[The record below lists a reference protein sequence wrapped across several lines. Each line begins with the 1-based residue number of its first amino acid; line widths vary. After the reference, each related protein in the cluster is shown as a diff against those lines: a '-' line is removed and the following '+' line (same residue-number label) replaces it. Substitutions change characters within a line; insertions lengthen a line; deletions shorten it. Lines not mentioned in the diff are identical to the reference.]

1 MGRLS
6 FYTWPV
12 FPTQFDEESS
22 SQCVFVTDV
31 LQNNVTFGAGEIAQR
46 SRALY
51 ALLKDLGLIP
61 STYIT
66 INYSSRSGGS
76 DTLFWH
82 PRLSGTLVAYRQNIY
97 AHENVFKIF

>member
-1 MGRLS
+1 M
-6 FYTWPV
+6 
-12 FPTQFDEESS
+12 
-22 SQCVFVTDV
+22 CVHDRYAT
-31 LQNNVTFGAGEIAQR
+31 NNVTFGPGEIAQR

-66 INYSSRSGGS
+66 TNYSSRSGGS

-97 AHENVFKIF
+97 THENVFKIF